1 MFDLTNSIL
10 LTLVLDVGVV
20 FTERKESWGGEKL
33 PSETKGG
40 QPFSPSPLPPPPT
53 TTTATS
59 TSVISHISSSS
70 TIQSHDDTR
79 PQKRHERSYS
89 QATNIIS
96 TTFQSDNGLSQL
108 SEVDSSIED
117 SIKPYSER
125 KQFWETVSTQ
135 SFETKSPVTKS
146 ETESDTDTGT
156 DGTVIEKSKIE
167 KEASIIEQSDSEYD
181 SSQKKDDSVYE
192 NVVTYREKPTQEK
205 DSTVVKD
212 LPSPEDISLKDV
224 KTKKEMFEKEIKRQ
238 SSELEESL
246 SWKRSSKE
254 YDDDSSSDS
263 PRSSSAFISEKVVLS
278 SDASSISEKQS
289 EKKLS
294 EQKTDEDVLRS
305 MEETQK
311 ETTKLTEIS
320 KVGKEVYEKT
330 VREDDKTVSEKEVTM
345 KEDTDKETKDDLE
358 KSSFRSL
365 EEKEDGSVVKKKVK
379 ETSTAHSSHE
389 LSEGKSET
397 VVTSYDKEH
406 EKTSKHTSSSVSTV
420 DFRETSSTNLITS
433 ETKVGVKSPIGV
445 ASRLSS
451 SETTDSNNDSF
462 ERSDSTK
469 ESFDKSGSASGT
481 GSSLSKKQSTL
492 TSSADEHELSE
503 FPEDSSRTSEDENN
517 KIVEKKVEEE
527 RRKFGDT
534 EELLVREI
542 TTTREGDQEQRV
554 IKETKTQ
561 ETLMPDGSTVKTT
574 SVTTFTTQ
582 LDRQDSEDT
591 VDQSE
596 GSTSSVTEKEK
607 SDTLLKQIKADMITD
622 AMHIPADDVSPE
634 HKLLSP
640 EDSKPSEQAQILSSP
655 IHVPEES
662 VQDIVW
668 EVSQEQSDVPIS
680 ETVQYISDELDQPS
694 GESKVKFEEDTSDK
708 KIVLTEEEARCIARE
723 IVEEV
728 KNEALKRSP
737 IAEKEYIVNRVQF
750 EERTFLPKPSSAS
763 AFSTETSSKL
773 EKYIQEQL
781 IDETLDEKHLSLIE
795 SVAAKKTEMLRKRI
809 GASEVQL
816 SLEITDEDLK
826 SSEAE
831 LSPIETHM
839 ERLRQMT
846 EEEELKSGRE
856 PSEADESES
865 SMIIHDT
872 SEETFTS
879 GYDQAN
885 QMFNK
890 TLDNVKSV
898 SLKGE
903 RAISTICEE
912 IEEVEKQSTENAE
925 FSSKEE
931 TRKKSREELTEAA
944 IEIVKEITVKAKES
958 DLLKQIAAEPS
969 KEDSDQP
976 IKEGKK
982 SFREDFLK
990 HDKSLEIQMESSMT
1004 ESVEECSAAE
1014 STRAYDSRYSA
1025 EVPKIASV
1033 QEATDMGTDKK
1044 QAEILSPPKDEIRL
1058 RKKKTHI
1065 DEFNRRSGTDFD
1077 AYSSSGESHYFTAAE
1092 GTDSRS
1098 VSRPCSSDIEAL
1110 LSGTPGTS
1118 EYDTALTSQEGSQ
1131 YSRISSSS
1139 REFSTAPSDISS
1151 RDSMKSI
1158 DSESSGNLG
1167 SIELSEASETLVPS
1181 ALDLEKDME
1190 IIDKDILEE
1199 ELLRYEEN
1207 VHSAIPQLTIQ
1218 SETPKEEDIPSPFDT
1233 ETDDLEDE
1241 TKDED
1246 IPFVS
1251 SKMKRSM
1258 EMTFHPEPKLLK
1270 EEDQDD
1276 YAQIGLEESTI
1287 SDLSVTT
1294 VVERDRNILES
1305 SGEINMTSSNISDQL
1320 ISSVETKEAS
1330 TGYSSSVEGELPT
1343 SVASGLRSVTITTTS
1358 IPPDHPDQT
1367 TVSICTQV
1375 TSETVSE
1382 KSDDSFFRTSGPAEE
1397 KYISLKRDARK
1408 YERPADAP
1416 MSSDDPEDIGATGG
1430 HSVGPDSSYIRSHE
1444 PEADQEC
1451 VRMIREGEELD
1462 IMDSEIQHV
1471 VDSQPEDELDTDYL
1485 RDADPIERPKTP
1497 EPGSRS
1503 KLRINASQ
1511 DSEELTEVDKRFSA
1525 IFSVTYEEPASPA
1538 LLTTK
1543 EANGNVPDITIT
1555 EHMAPLDGRLRYPD
1569 LECEDEFPECRQNEV
1584 EATPHSTPS
1593 SVTSPKSSTT
1603 DSEHG
1608 REYCLESQTEG
1619 PVQYS
1624 DYGSFEVL
1632 EAGDIS
1638 DVKEYENTILFHERR
1653 LRDLTIKEEDEVSS
1667 QDSKKDDSPVLL
1679 PPIIKAVK
1687 LDSESP
1693 SSSGDGDIARDIE
1706 DPNYNSS
1713 IEEQRRWLEMQ
1724 FEENA
1729 RKGSEFE
1736 YTQQSFSEHVYSGPL
1751 EDIEEERDEF
1761 ERRDL
1766 SHVTKTS
1773 SLSSTPEYDV
1783 LAGRKFFTRSGEQDD
1798 VSMSSLQEFEHIER
1812 EVAIEQAA
1820 RRSSSGSQES
1830 LNGKRPGS
1838 GNKSLHGDD
1847 ISVSSFSSLNEFERL
1862 EKECIMI
1869 EQVETKVKTDEKILS
1884 EIEEGHESQVSE
1896 SESCETISDAGRESP
1911 DNYEQKIFE
1920 IDEIIRQAQT
1930 NVEKFE
1936 KNGVSLK
1943 DIVGISC
1950 STDDRTP
1957 SVEPQDSLE
1966 EMFPTPK
1973 CEKDVT
1979 IHKRLPDKMS
1989 TSTDSLESKQTK
2001 DVLASSSDS
2010 LEEKKKP
2017 DRMSSSVDSLE
2028 TDKRDLMATSADSL
2042 GRDDSS
2048 GRDGDVSSES
2058 ERITHH
2064 QGGAMEWS
2072 TDSLEPT
2079 SSQATH
2085 ATYQYETDSVMSGSF
2100 TSGCSTT
2107 LMPSVDDVSDLMS
2120 ASMYISEGE
2129 LPDDAY
2135 GACNI
2140 GSGSKYE
2147 WTKIKPEGIIKETIE
2162 ESSEPE
2168 YSQTITRTVT
2178 LPPDVKHV
2186 TFTGPGAKEKLEE
2199 YIQQFDAGEHISES
2213 EALDSAGNV
2222 HVEKIVQKRIVID
2235 PAYAEQEGLVL
2246 GEPEIEESFVK
2257 DSHGNVTRVVRRTV
2271 ISTHTVEID
2280 LDTGEPIVRRE
2291 SMGSQDSTHTH
2302 SLPTTVTS
2310 HPSGPPSGSH
2320 SPREPLP
2327 TSLEPNTASDPQKK
2341 EEKK

>member
-1 MFDLTNSIL
+1 MFDSTNSIL

-40 QPFSPSPLPPPPT
+40 QPSSPSPSPPPT
-53 TTTATS
+53 TTTSATA

-70 TIQSHDDTR
+70 TVQSHDDTR
-79 PQKRHERSYS
+79 PQKRHERTYS

-96 TTFQSDNGLSQL
+96 TTFQSDNGLSQV

-125 KQFWETVSTQ
+125 KQFWETVSSQ
-135 SFETKSPVTKS
+135 SFENKSPVTKS

-192 NVVTYREKPTQEK
+192 NIVTLREKQTKEK
-205 DSTVVKD
+205 DSATVKD

-278 SDASSISEKQS
+278 SDVSSESEKQS
-289 EKKLS
+289 EKKPS
-294 EQKTDEDVLRS
+294 EEKDEDVLRTI
-305 MEETQK
+305 EETQK
-311 ETTKLTEIS
+311 ETTKLTETS
-320 KVGKEVYEKT
+320 KIGKEVYEKT
-330 VREDDKTVSEKEVTM
+330 IQKDDKTVSEKEVTV
-345 KEDTDKETKDDLE
+345 KEDIDKEIKDDLE

-389 LSEGKSET
+389 LLEGKSET
-397 VVTSYDKEH
+397 VVTNYDKEN
-406 EKTSKHTSSSVSTV
+406 EKTSTHTSSSISTV

-433 ETKVGVKSPIGV
+433 ETKVGVKSPLGV

-469 ESFDKSGSASGT
+469 ESTDKSGSLSGT

-503 FPEDSSRTSEDENN
+503 FPEDSSRTSEDESK
-517 KIVEKKVEEE
+517 KIVEKKIEEE

-582 LDRQDSEDT
+582 LDRNDSEDT

-596 GSTSSVTEKEK
+596 ESTSSLTEKEK

-622 AMHIPADDVSPE
+622 AMHIPHDEVSPE
-634 HKLLSP
+634 RKLLSP
-640 EDSKPSEQAQILSSP
+640 KDSKPSEQAQILSSP

-694 GESKVKFEEDTSDK
+694 GESKVKFEEEKSDK
-708 KIVLTEEEARCIARE
+708 KIVLTEDEARCIARE

-737 IAEKEYIVNRVQF
+737 IAEKEYIVNRVQL

-781 IDETLDEKHLSLIE
+781 IDETLDEKHLSLLE

-890 TLDNVKSV
+890 TLDNVKAV

-912 IEEVEKQSTENAE
+912 IEEVEKQSNENTE
-925 FSSKEE
+925 FPSKEE
-931 TRKKSREELTEAA
+931 VRKKSREELTEAA
-944 IEIVKEITVKAKES
+944 IEIVKEITDKAKES
-958 DLLKQIAAEPS
+958 ELLKKMTSEPS
-969 KEDSDQP
+969 IEDSDQP
-976 IKEGKK
+976 VKEGKK
-982 SFREDFLK
+982 SLREDLLK

-1014 STRAYDSRYSA
+1014 STRAYDSRYSTEMPKA
-1025 EVPKIASV
+1025 ASSHEV
-1033 QEATDMGTDKK
+1033 TDSGIDKK

-1058 RKKKTHI
+1058 RKKKSHI
-1065 DEFNRRSGTDFD
+1065 DEFNRRSGTDLD

-1098 VSRPCSSDIEAL
+1098 VSRPCSSDVEAL

-1118 EYDTALTSQEGSQ
+1118 EYDTALTSQDGSQ

-1218 SETPKEEDIPSPFDT
+1218 SETPKDEDIPSPFDT

-1330 TGYSSSVEGELPT
+1330 TEYSSSVEGELST
-1343 SVASGLRSVTITTTS
+1343 SNACGLRSVTITTTS
-1358 IPPDHPDQT
+1358 IPPEHPDQT
-1367 TVSICTQV
+1367 TASICTQV
-1375 TSETVSE
+1375 TSETVSQ

-1397 KYISLKRDARK
+1397 KYVSVEGDESK

-1416 MSSDDPEDIGATGG
+1416 MSSDDKEHIGATGG

-1444 PEADQEC
+1444 PEADQDC
-1451 VRMIREGEELD
+1451 VRMIREGEDLD
-1462 IMDSEIQHV
+1462 ILDKEIQHA

-1555 EHMAPLDGRLRYPD
+1555 EHMAPLDGKLRYPD
-1569 LECEDEFPECRQNEV
+1569 LECEDEFPECRQNDT

-1638 DVKEYENTILFHERR
+1638 DIKEYENTILFHERR

-1693 SSSGDGDIARDIE
+1693 SSSGDGDVARDIE

-1729 RKGSEFE
+1729 RKGSDFE
-1736 YTQQSFSEHVYSGPL
+1736 YTQSFAEHVYSGPL
-1751 EDIEEERDEF
+1751 EDIEEEKDDF

-1783 LAGRKFFTRSGEQDD
+1783 LAGRKFFTRSGDQDD

-1812 EVAIEQAA
+1812 EVAIEQAT

-1830 LNGKRPGS
+1830 LNGKRPSS

-1869 EQVETKVKTDEKILS
+1869 EQIETKVKTEEKILS

-1936 KNGVSLK
+1936 KDGVSLK

-1966 EMFPTPK
+1966 ETFHISK
-1973 CEKDVT
+1973 AEKDV
-1979 IHKRLPDKMS
+1979 IPHKRLPDKTSEGMS

-2001 DVLASSSDS
+2001 DLLASSSDS
-2010 LEEKKKP
+2010 LEEKRKTE
-2017 DRMSSSVDSLE
+2017 RMSTSIDSLE

-2129 LPDDAY
+2129 LPDDSY

-2140 GSGSKYE
+2140 SSGNRYE

-2178 LPPDVKHV
+2178 LPPDVKQV

-2213 EALDSAGNV
+2213 ETLDSAGNV
-2222 HVEKIVQKRIVID
+2222 HVEKIVQKRMVID
-2235 PAYAEQEGLVL
+2235 PTYAEQEGLVL
-2246 GEPEIEESFVK
+2246 GEPEVEESFVK

-2291 SMGSQDSTHTH
+2291 SLGSKDSTHSH
-2302 SLPTTVTS
+2302 SLSTTVTS

-2327 TSLEPNTASDPQKK
+2327 TSLEPNTASGTGY
-2341 EEKK
+2341 